1 MVRRLASVFVSVFVS
16 VVVSVFAVAVV
27 LVAALGI
34 AAPVS
39 AETGPT
45 TSMTVSRLPG
55 TTLEAQQRDDGT
67 TSQAPVLIV
76 SGVAAA
82 VAIGAGGLLLKRRQ
96 G

>member
-1 MVRRLASVFVSVFVS
+1 MVRRLVSVFAS
-16 VVVSVFAVAVV
+16 AVVVAAVAVV

-39 AETGPT
+39 AQTGPT